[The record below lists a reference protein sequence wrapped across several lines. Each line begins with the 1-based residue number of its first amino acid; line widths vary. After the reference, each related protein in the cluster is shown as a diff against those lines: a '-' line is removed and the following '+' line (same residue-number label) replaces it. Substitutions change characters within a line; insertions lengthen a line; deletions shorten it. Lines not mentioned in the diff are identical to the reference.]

1 MENSINKKNVIP
13 VKACLRLLTD
23 WGRESSICFLVR
35 FMFPNQAIEIVRD
48 INDWRERDFIQEDS
62 AFK

>member
-1 MENSINKKNVIP
+1 
-13 VKACLRLLTD
+13 
-23 WGRESSICFLVR
+23 
-35 FMFPNQAIEIVRD
+35 MFPNQAIEMVRD